1 MRRVKKRNKHKT
13 SVRDKSTFWA
23 LDSSISGRGGKNGL
37 GFYLALTCLVLGIL
51 LSLTV
56 GFFVVFNYV
65 ASSSA
70 ADYVPGSGNVRGV
83 TLTQYIISIYN
94 YAASIIGL
102 LAVIVIIIAGYRY
115 MGAMGNPQY
124 IAEAKAMAMG
134 AIAGLVLV
142 ILSYLILSTL
152 NPATVKW

>member
-1 MRRVKKRNKHKT
+1 MRKAKKVRKLNKKGPKT
-13 SVRDKSTFWA
+13 KKGF
-23 LDSSISGRGGKNGL
+23 
-37 GFYLALTCLVLGIL
+37 GFYLAMTGLILAIL
-51 LSLTV
+51 LTLTV
-56 GFFVVFNYV
+56 GFFVVFNYI

-70 ADYVPGSGNVRGV
+70 ASYTPGSGNVRGV

-94 YAASIIGL
+94 YAAGIISL
-102 LAVIVIIIAGYRY
+102 LSVIVIIVAGYRY
-115 MGAMGNPQY
+115 MSAMGNPQY
-124 IAEAKAMAMG
+124 ISEAKAMAMG